1 MAIKAPS
8 DKETL
13 STSKQHLV
21 QAVGRQIYLT
31 RRGCGLTG
39 SQLAEKLG
47 VSQQQVSRYER
58 GVCRIDVDSL
68 VYLLNQL
75 NVPLD
80 VFFHNVSLILK
91 EVSPQTYAQYHSLFY
106 PVVNAT
112 QEQYVLMKA
121 NHYFN

>member
-1 MAIKAPS
+1 MGNKSCS
-8 DKETL
+8 DKSAML
-13 STSKQHLV
+13 ASKQYLS

-31 RRGCGLTG
+31 RRGLGLTG
-39 SQLAEKLG
+39 SQLAEILG

-58 GVCRIDVDSL
+58 GVCRIDVDTL

-75 NVPLD
+75 RISFD
-80 VFFHNVSLILK
+80 EFFHNVSLTLK
-91 EVSPQTYAQYHSLFY
+91 ELSPKTYAQYHSLFY

-121 NHYFN
+121 DHYFN

>member
-1 MAIKAPS
+1 MENKSGA
-8 DKETL
+8 DKSAML
-13 STSKQHLV
+13 ASKQYLS

-31 RRGCGLTG
+31 RRRQGLTG
-39 SQLAEKLG
+39 SELAEILG

-58 GVCRIDVDSL
+58 GVCRVDVDAL

-80 VFFHNVSLILK
+80 VFFHEVSLILK
-91 EVSPQTYAQYHSLFY
+91 ELSPETYTQYHSLFF

-112 QEQYVLMKA
+112 REQYVLMKA
-121 NHYFN
+121 DHYFN

>member
-1 MAIKAPS
+1 MVIKAHYG
-8 DKETL
+8 KETQL
-13 STSKQHLV
+13 TAKQHLA

-31 RRGCGLTG
+31 RRGRGLTG
-39 SQLAEKLG
+39 SELAEKLG

-58 GVCRIDVDSL
+58 GVCRIDVDAL

-80 VFFHNVSLILK
+80 VFFHDMSLTLK
-91 EVSPQTYAQYHSLFY
+91 ELSPETYAQYHSLFS
-106 PVVNAT
+106 PVVNLT
-112 QEQYVLMKA
+112 RDQYVLMRA